1 MSHALKKKSQA
12 DSEPVRVL
20 GRGLR
25 AARGVRLSLKGLRA
39 ASGRTQIE
47 VSRESKIDQ
56 GDVSRLEARQDFD
69 ECQVATL
76 RRYLEAIGG
85 RLELTACFGN
95 KRIEL
100 AGAQG
105 STDDA
110 PANKASQ
117 RTGPKRARR

>member
-1 MSHALKKKSQA
+1 MSQALKKKPQA

-25 AARGVRLSLKGLRA
+25 APRGVRLTLKGLRE
-39 ASGRTQIE
+39 ASGKTQIE

-85 RLELTACFGN
+85 RLELTACFRN

-105 STDDA
+105 STVDA
-110 PANKASQ
+110 LANKALQ
-117 RTGPKRARR
+117 RRGPKRARR